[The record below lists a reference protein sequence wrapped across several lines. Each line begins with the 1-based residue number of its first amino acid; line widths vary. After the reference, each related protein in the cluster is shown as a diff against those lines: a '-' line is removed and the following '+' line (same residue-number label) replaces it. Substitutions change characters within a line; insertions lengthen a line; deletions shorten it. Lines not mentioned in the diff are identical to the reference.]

1 MKTLKHHTLI
11 YDQDCPLCVAYTE
24 GFIKSGMLDNEGRY
38 PFQKIDEFKQSNLNT
53 KRAVNEIALV
63 DKQTQKVTYGL
74 ASLLKIIGTSFPMV
88 ERVGNQPI
96 INYLLKKLYSFVS
109 YNRKV
114 IVSKKQNSTIA
125 NQCEPAFNYKYRL
138 LYIAFAAITSAYILT
153 AFVAALPMVQLTT
166 NFGFELLA
174 VLLQIPFQLVFLQ
187 EKDTKIMLNYTGHLI
202 TVSLIGALLL
212 PPILFINY
220 VFALPV
226 HILLTTFLMVVAF
239 MIFLHKKRV
248 DNLNLPPR
256 LTISWILYRLLLGTL
271 ILL

>member
-11 YDQDCPLCVAYTE
+11 YDQDCPLCVAYTQ
-24 GFIKSGMLDNEGRY
+24 GFIKSGMLDNEGRH
-38 PFQKIDEFKQSNLNT
+38 PFQKIDEFNQSNLN
-53 KRAVNEIALV
+53 KNRAVNEIALV
-63 DKQTQKVTYGL
+63 DKKTQKVTYGL
-74 ASLLKIIGTSFPMV
+74 ASLLKIIGYSFPII
-88 ERVGNQPI
+88 ERIGNQPTL
-96 INYLLKKLYSFVS
+96 NLMLKKLYNFVS

-114 IVSKKQNSTIA
+114 IVSNKQNTTVS

-153 AFVAALPMVQLTT
+153 LFVATLPIAQLTT

-174 VLLQIPFQLVFLQ
+174 VLLQIPFQLLFLK
-187 EKDTKIMLNYTGHLI
+187 EKNTKIMLNYTGHLI

-212 PPILFINY
+212 LPLLLINY
-220 VFALPV
+220 IFALPV
-226 HILLTTFLMVVAF
+226 QILVITFMMVVAF

-256 LTISWILYRLLLGTL
+256 LTFTWILYRLLLGTL